1 MRYEFRIAGR
11 LSDAMAGSFPELHQ
25 RSVVAETLL
34 FGPVADGAHLY
45 ALLLRFEDLGL
56 RVVEMRCLPEWP

>member
-11 LSDAMAGSFPELHQ
+11 LSDATAGSFPELHQ
-25 RSVVAETLL
+25 QSIASQTLL

-56 RVVEMRCLPEWP
+56 RIVEMRRLPEWP